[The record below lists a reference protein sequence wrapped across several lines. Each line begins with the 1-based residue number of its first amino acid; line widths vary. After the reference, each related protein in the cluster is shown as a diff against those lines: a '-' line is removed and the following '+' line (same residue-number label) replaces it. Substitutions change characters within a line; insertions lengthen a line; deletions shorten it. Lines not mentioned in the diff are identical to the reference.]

1 MINTKLPYDKELECS
16 VLGAVVQDNDTYN
29 EVAKYFNNDDVFS
42 DKTNQ
47 ILWNKI
53 ALLRRDKRKYDLV
66 SICSSLTLEEKKSG
80 LNSYYITGCTT
91 NRCLKSA
98 AEYHASQVYENYLLR
113 KVIVMVSDIKGK
125 AEGNYRDV
133 YETIADAHSLFGML
147 LELRPSSA
155 QKIDEIISDT
165 LNSIDNKDTKLISTG
180 YEQLD
185 RFAGGLTRGE
195 ITIIGGRPGHGKT
208 TVMINMLARA
218 LENGKRAVFLSREL
232 PNSELIK
239 KIMCL
244 ESGQLSYSMVRQN
257 VYDSQERG
265 EVDRIIKLIKEKY
278 HEDNFLM
285 FDNLRDFASSASEV
299 KKFKP
304 DIVFD
309 DYIQLIECKGK
320 EEQRRLQIERLVND
334 YKWLAKETEAA
345 IVLASQLN
353 RGIEYRDKSY
363 EPQLSDLAESG
374 AIEQVAENVFFTH
387 YDYKI
392 KGEAGKGKN
401 VLTISA
407 KKVRYGDTGSV
418 DLGNDGNKCKLYNT
432 MGEILNEGLP
442 F

>member
-29 EVAKYFNNDDVFS
+29 EVAKYFNDDGVFS

-53 ALLRRDKRKYDLV
+53 ALLRRDKKKYDLV

-113 KVIVMVSDIKGK
+113 KVIVMVSDIKEK

-165 LNSIDNKDTKLISTG
+165 LNSIDKKDTKLISTG

-208 TVMINMLARA
+208 TVMINMLAKA
-218 LENGKRAVFLSREL
+218 LEGGKRAIFLSREL

-244 ESGQLSYSMVRQN
+244 ESGHLSYSMVRKN

-265 EVDRIIKLIKEKY
+265 EVDRIIKVIKDKY

-334 YKWLAKETEAA
+334 YKWLAKETESA

-418 DLGNDGNKCKLYNT
+418 DLGYDGNKCKVYNT
-432 MGEILNEGLP
+432 MGEIINEVP